1 MVVSVKIK
9 LDFGTFRMST
19 FMIVLFI
26 RMSTERVRGSPRDQP
41 APFNKSFE
49 TIIDAFESNT
59 NDWELF
65 NSISGLIVGH
75 IVWWLTDNLS
85 DFRLFLTRSMFT
97 VCYCITEIKKDFKNG
112 P

>member
-41 APFNKSFE
+41 APFNKS
-49 TIIDAFESNT
+49 
-59 NDWELF
+59 L
-65 NSISGLIVGH
+65 
-75 IVWWLTDNLS
+75 
-85 DFRLFLTRSMFT
+85 
-97 VCYCITEIKKDFKNG
+97 
-112 P
+112 